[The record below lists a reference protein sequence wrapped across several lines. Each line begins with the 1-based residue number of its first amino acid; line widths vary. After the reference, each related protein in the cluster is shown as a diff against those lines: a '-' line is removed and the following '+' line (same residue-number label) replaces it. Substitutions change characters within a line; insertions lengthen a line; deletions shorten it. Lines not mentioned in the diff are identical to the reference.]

1 MKSSTPTISPS
12 HSVNAAPHGGSAGT
26 LSGAMPWTWSLGE
39 PLEFLRLLWAVA
51 HALHSTSKRLEVTMG
66 ITGPQRLA
74 LQMVGRFPQIT
85 AGQLAQL
92 LHVDPSTLTGIV
104 QRLVR
109 RGLIQRRP
117 DAHDGRRT
125 LLGLTAEGRRFET
138 TNRKTGGKAGK
149 AGSTETAEAA
159 VARALT
165 GLRPAEI
172 AAARRTLTAL
182 SAALSDG
189 PGEGKPASRSA
200 PTARARGAGKGA
212 PASKPART
220 TAKKT
225 TRPRR
230 IAVAARAGGSTTLF
244 APRATRA
251 RVVLGSY
258 SRGEVPDR

>member
-1 MKSSTPTISPS
+1 
-12 HSVNAAPHGGSAGT
+12 
-26 LSGAMPWTWSLGE
+26 MPWTWSLGE

-109 RGLIQRRP
+109 RGLVQRRP
-117 DAHDGRRT
+117 DARDGRRT
-125 LLGLTAEGRRFET
+125 LLGLTTEGRRFEAST
-138 TNRKTGGKAGK
+138 SKPGKVGKTGRGA
-149 AGSTETAEAA
+149 TETAEAA

-182 SAALSDG
+182 SAALGDG
-189 PGEGKPASRSA
+189 PTAKTATRATTASTRTRSGGKAA
-200 PTARARGAGKGA
+200 PG
-212 PASKPART
+212 SKPART

-230 IAVAARAGGSTTLF
+230 IAVAPRSGSQPTMF

-251 RVVLGSY
+251 RVVLGS
-258 SRGEVPDR
+258 

>member
-39 PLEFLRLLWAVA
+39 PLEFLRLLWAVS

-125 LLGLTAEGRRFET
+125 LLGLTADGRRFEAAAISKASKLAK
-138 TNRKTGGKAGK
+138 NGKNGRA
-149 AGSTETAEAA
+149 ATETAEAA

-165 GLRPAEI
+165 GL
-172 AAARRTLTAL
+172 
-182 SAALSDG
+182 G
-189 PGEGKPASRSA
+189 
-200 PTARARGAGKGA
+200 
-212 PASKPART
+212 
-220 TAKKT
+220 
-225 TRPRR
+225 
-230 IAVAARAGGSTTLF
+230 
-244 APRATRA
+244 
-251 RVVLGSY
+251 
-258 SRGEVPDR
+258 

>member
-1 MKSSTPTISPS
+1 
-12 HSVNAAPHGGSAGT
+12 
-26 LSGAMPWTWSLGE
+26 
-39 PLEFLRLLWAVA
+39 LLWAVS

-125 LLGLTAEGRRFET
+125 LLGLTAEGRRFEAAAIS
-138 TNRKTGGKAGK
+138 KAKLAKNAKNGR
-149 AGSTETAEAA
+149 AATETAEAA

-182 SAALSDG
+182 GAALGDG
-189 PGEGKPASRSA
+189 PAARVSARSTTA
-200 PTARARGAGKGA
+200 PRARTGKAA
-212 PASKPART
+212 PASKPLRST
-220 TAKKT
+220 GKKT

-230 IAVAARAGGSTTLF
+230 IAVAARSGSQATLF

-251 RVVLGSY
+251 RLVLGS
-258 SRGEVPDR
+258 